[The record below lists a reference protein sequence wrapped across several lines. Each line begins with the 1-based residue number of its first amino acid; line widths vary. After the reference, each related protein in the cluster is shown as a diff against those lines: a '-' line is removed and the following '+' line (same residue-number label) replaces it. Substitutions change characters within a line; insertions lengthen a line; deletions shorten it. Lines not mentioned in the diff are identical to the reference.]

1 MRIAHCGPFSP
12 MTDAVEND
20 FANPSASKIQSPP
33 IHLLR
38 ILIVQLVYGDLFHN
52 YRPDSDIGSITKHD
66 LAQATRALPECYS
79 LAVTIGVGHMR
90 RREFI
95 TLLGG
100 SAAWPL
106 AAHAQQRKMRRVG
119 APLLGNED
127 AEPFQGK

>member
-1 MRIAHCGPFSP
+1 
-12 MTDAVEND
+12 
-20 FANPSASKIQSPP
+20 
-33 IHLLR
+33 LLR
-38 ILIVQLVYGDLFHN
+38 ILILQFVAATFFHN
-52 YRPDSDIGSITKHD
+52 IDPTWTSARSPNTIWLKPP
-66 LAQATRALPECYS
+66 RALPECYS

-119 APLLGNED
+119 APLLGNAD
-127 AEPFQGK
+127 AETFQGKMRGRVIE